1 MIAESMLAE
10 PSALECVLLVAL
22 PALLGV
28 AVLRIAG
35 VRFGSDQLAFAA
47 WTWPAGAFVLALIE
61 LVCLLLGIT
70 QHYWLAVVAVA
81 VVAACAFAWRTRA
94 ATPGATT
101 PAPRKHRW
109 DDVVFWSVVGLGAF
123 ATVLAAL
130 AAAAEPCVIADEGTL
145 WAMKARAFSY
155 DWFAGDFVRAQGLST
170 HADYPPLNPLLQ
182 AWTHALASGFTLFSN
197 RVPIQLCTL
206 SLWLATAAA
215 LRRRVPGWLA
225 GLLLL
230 VLLLDPFWHAA
241 CLSAEADSM
250 VALGLVIGCDAW
262 LRSRTSDDRG
272 HWAVASL
279 GLAFALWSKNEAT
292 LYFASACLAAGVV
305 AVAARRSEVAPAA
318 KRRWPYWLALPL
330 GVVVWQWAWNHWF
343 HFQND
348 LAGGNP
354 LGKSFR
360 ELFVAQFADR
370 IGPVLAEIAGL
381 LVRWDRAHGV
391 LLLVLLAP
399 LLWPRVALARPLG
412 IVTLAL
418 LFGLLGANLVY
429 VGSWL
434 ELHYHLTTS
443 HARVLFQLVP
453 VSLLWFAALYRE
465 ATALPRAERRESP
478 VVAVAHWR
486 HSAP

>member
-1 MIAESMLAE
+1 MIAASMIAE
-10 PSALECVLLVAL
+10 PSAIACLLLVAL

-28 AVLRIAG
+28 GALRLAG
-35 VRFGSDQLAFAA
+35 VRFHSDRLAFVA
-47 WTWPAGAFVLALIE
+47 WTWPAGAFVVALIE
-61 LVCLLLGIT
+61 LACLLLGLAPR
-70 QHYWLAVVAVA
+70 HWLAVVAVA
-81 VVAACAFAWRTRA
+81 AVAVCTVAWRTRA
-94 ATPGATT
+94 APPDAAT

-109 DDVVFWSVVGLGAF
+109 DDTVFWGVVLLGAI
-123 ATVLAAL
+123 ATALAAL
-130 AAAAEPCVIADEGTL
+130 AAAAEPCVIGDEGTL

-155 DWFAGDFVRAQGLST
+155 DWFAGDFARAQRLST
-170 HADYPPLNPLLQ
+170 HPDYPPLDPLLQ
-182 AWTHALASGFTLFSN
+182 AWSHALAGGFPLFAN

-215 LRRRVPGWLA
+215 LRRRSPGWLA
-225 GLLLL
+225 ALLLL
-230 VLLLDPFWHAA
+230 VLLLDPLWHAA
-241 CLSAEADSM
+241 CLCAEADTM
-250 VALGLVIGCDAW
+250 VALGLVLGCDGW
-262 LRSRTSDDRG
+262 LRSRANDDRG
-272 HWAVASL
+272 HRAVAAL

-318 KRRWPYWLALPL
+318 KRRWPFWLALPL

-360 ELFVAQFADR
+360 ELFKAQFADR
-370 IGPVLAEIAGL
+370 IGPVLAEGAGL
-381 LVRWDRAHGV
+381 LVRLDRAHGV

-418 LFGLLGANLVY
+418 LFAVLGTNLVY

-465 ATALPRAERRESP
+465 ATALPRDVR
-478 VVAVAHWR
+478 
-486 HSAP
+486 

>member
-1 MIAESMLAE
+1 MIAGSMIAE
-10 PSALECVLLVAL
+10 PSAIGCVLLMAL
-22 PALLGV
+22 PVVLGV
-28 AVLRIAG
+28 CALRIAG
-35 VRFGSDQLAFAA
+35 VRFGSDRFAFVA
-47 WTWPAGAFVLALIE
+47 WTWPAGAFALALVE
-61 LVCLLLGIT
+61 LACLVLGIAPR
-70 QHYWLAVVAVA
+70 HWLAVVTAVVVA
-81 VVAACAFAWRTRA
+81 VGAVAWRTRDAAPDA
-94 ATPGATT
+94 ATPLS
-101 PAPRKHRW
+101 RRHRW
-109 DDVVFWSVVGLGAF
+109 DDVAFWCVVLLGTL
-123 ATVLAAL
+123 ATALAAL
-130 AAAAEPCVIADEGTL
+130 AAAAEPCVIGDEGTL
-145 WAMKARAFSY
+145 WAMKARAFSH

-182 AWTHALASGFTLFSN
+182 AWTHALAGGFTLFAN
-197 RVPIQLCTL
+197 RLPIQLCTL

-215 LRRRVPGWLA
+215 LRGRSPGWLA

-230 VLLLDPFWHAA
+230 VLLLDPFWHAS
-241 CLSAEADSM
+241 CLCAEADTM
-250 VALGLVIGCDAW
+250 VALGLVLGADGW
-262 LRSRTSDDRG
+262 LRSREHDERSHR
-272 HWAVASL
+272 AIAAL

-292 LYFASACLAAGVV
+292 LHFTSAGIAALLFAIAARTPT
-305 AVAARRSEVAPAA
+305 AASAARRRP
-318 KRRWPYWLALPL
+318 PYWLALPL
-330 GVVVWQWAWNHWF
+330 GVVVWQWVWNHWF

-370 IGPVLAEIAGL
+370 IGPVLGEGACL

-418 LFGLLGANLVY
+418 LGAVLGTHLVY

-434 ELHYHLTTS
+434 ELRYHLTTS

-453 VSLLWFAALYRE
+453 VSLLWFAGLYRA
-465 ATALPRAERRESP
+465 ATALRWPQGEPAK
-478 VVAVAHWR
+478 AGQK
-486 HSAP
+486 